1 MAQRD
6 AFLQGCSIK
15 ECGAEPGVSV
25 TNAKVS
31 QHRATRLA
39 ARINDEN
46 ER

>member
-6 AFLQGCSIK
+6 AFLQDCSIK

-25 TNAKVS
+25 TNAVS
-31 QHRATRLA
+31 QHRA